1 MRRRPDSERLYQLVG
16 QKVERKRREARLTQT
31 QLAQRCGL
39 ARGSIANIESGN
51 QRPTLHTLWALAD
64 ALDVDM
70 RLLLPSRDEFPKSE
84 AGTARPKITGWLKEE
99 AGKSQAQVTSFI
111 ASNVEESHNVVG
123 EKS

>member
-1 MRRRPDSERLYQLVG
+1 MRRRPNSERLYQLVG

-70 RLLLPSRDEFPKSE
+70 RLLLPSRDEFLKSE
-84 AGTARPKITGWLKEE
+84 AGTASPKITGWLKEE

-111 ASNVEESHNVVG
+111 TSNVEESPNVVG